1 MDCISNL
8 PVCLF
13 CRPLVVTVLTVLSSR
28 LHVLN
33 QPDRFGLCETNILQH
48 TNNLNV
54 IRLKCSLH
62 QVRFVEQTL
71 KNKVFILHCIKFHS
85 DRP

>member
-71 KNKVFILHCIKFHS
+71 KNKVFILHCIKFH
-85 DRP
+85 